1 MRFAGVA
8 SRNVSFP
15 SSLFCTALFYGGF
28 SMLGDPDIAQ
38 TSMLGKKMFRGIR
51 QLKKKKKRGKTQIY
65 HAVGAPPGSL

>member
-15 SSLFCTALFYGGF
+15 SSLFRTALVYGDF
-28 SMLGDPDIAQ
+28 STLGDPDIAQ

-51 QLKKKKKRGKTQIY
+51 QLKKKKRGKTQIY
-65 HAVGAPPGSL
+65 HAAGAPPGSL